1 METKMMRFLEMTVQA
16 LVLAGVWRGASAMVA
31 SGVTT
36 EQLGLLQT
44 LEPFAVPATL
54 VAAVGSVAV
63 TQLGIRGWRK
73 LQRAAHRVRGVR
85 DEQPQSTEE
94 PLLLMDRHDQLIAD
108 LRNQVVELSREK
120 ELLASLLKEKSER
133 LRKDPL
139 TDIFNRLAYE
149 EQLQGEYQRW
159 KRFGN
164 PLAFLIWDIDHFK
177 QINDRYGH
185 AVGDAV
191 LRSVAQQLARRIRS
205 TDFVARYG
213 GEEFAM
219 LLPGA
224 DLQAAL
230 NLADR
235 LRLNIAES
243 GFDNDGVRIPVT
255 ISCGLSSFE
264 SGDSPQAVFDRAD
277 RALYRAKQA
286 GRNCCRML

>member
-44 LEPFAVPATL
+44 LESFAVPATL
-54 VAAVGSVAV
+54 VAAAGSVTV
-63 TQLGIRGWRK
+63 THIGIRGWRK
-73 LQRAAHRVRGVR
+73 LQKVAHRVRGVR
-85 DEQPQSTEE
+85 DEQPQLAGE

-108 LRNQVVELSREK
+108 LRNRVVELSREK

-149 EQLQGEYQRW
+149 EQLQSEYQRW
-159 KRFGN
+159 RRFGN
-164 PLAFLIWDIDHFK
+164 PLTFLIWDIDHFK

-191 LRSVAQQLARRIRS
+191 LRGVAQQLAHRIRS

-235 LRLNIAES
+235 LRLNIAEA

-255 ISCGLSSFE
+255 ISCGLASFE
-264 SGDSPQAVFDRAD
+264 PGDSPQAVFDRAD

-286 GRNCCRML
+286 GRNCCRMF

>member
-1 METKMMRFLEMTVQA
+1 MMRFLEMAVQA

-31 SGVTT
+31 SGVTI
-36 EQLGLLQT
+36 EQMGLLQT
-44 LEPFAVPATL
+44 LESFAVPATL
-54 VAAVGSVAV
+54 VAAIGSVTV
-63 TQLGIRGWRK
+63 THIGIRGWRK
-73 LQRAAHRVRGVR
+73 LQEAAHRVRGSR

-94 PLLLMDRHDQLIAD
+94 SLLLMDRHDQLIAD
-108 LRNQVVELSREK
+108 LRNRVVELSREK

-149 EQLQGEYQRW
+149 EQLQSEYQRW
-159 KRFGN
+159 RRFGN
-164 PLAFLIWDIDHFK
+164 PLTFLIWDIDHFK

-191 LRSVAQQLARRIRS
+191 LRGVAQQLAHRIRS

-235 LRLNIAES
+235 LRLNIAEA
-243 GFDNDGVRIPVT
+243 GFDNDGVRTPVT
-255 ISCGLSSFE
+255 ISCGLASFE
-264 SGDSPQAVFDRAD
+264 PGDSPQAVFDRAD

-286 GRNCCRML
+286 GRNCCRMF